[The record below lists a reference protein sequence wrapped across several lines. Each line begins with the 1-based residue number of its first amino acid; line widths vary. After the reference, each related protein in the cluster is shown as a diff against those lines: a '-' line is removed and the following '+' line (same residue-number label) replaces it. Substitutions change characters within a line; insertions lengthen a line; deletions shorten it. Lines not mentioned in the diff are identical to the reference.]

1 MDILIKGMDMPT
13 NCGDCY
19 FEQVGAEEDV
29 YGEDVY
35 GDTCISYCLLTEWRI
50 ALSNRD
56 DMKLPSCPLVEI
68 PTPHGRLIDE
78 TTIQGALIAEAYK
91 NDGKFQFGDTIKW
104 TPSEVE
110 EIVSNSVPTIL
121 ESEE

>member
-1 MDILIKGMDMPT
+1 MSILIKGMEMPT

-19 FEQVGAEEDV
+19 FEQIGAEEDV
-29 YGEDVY
+29 YGAEEDVY

-68 PTPHGRLIDE
+68 DDTEWEWCHDCKEYDQESHCCHRWTKVIRKTVAELEERYGERRDDE
-78 TTIQGALIAEAYK
+78 GTTE
-91 NDGKFQFGDTIKW
+91 
-104 TPSEVE
+104 
-110 EIVSNSVPTIL
+110 
-121 ESEE
+121 